1 MVLFTALHSM
11 SCKRWAVI
19 LSWLKLAF
27 IKGNRN
33 CGGYGVEAFSI
44 AIKARL
50 DKFFNAGETKFEGD
64 CL

>member
-1 MVLFTALHSM
+1 MQTMGCDSVLAEAGVHQ
-11 SCKRWAVI
+11 
-19 LSWLKLAF
+19 
-27 IKGNRN
+27 GQPN